1 MTTKKLSV
9 LISPIT
15 LIQVCVRGEWNRNVS
30 SVKKRKTI
38 KIIIKDLI
46 FPEECKK
53 YTLAIL
59 IYSDTTCTFRI
70 VQLSETAVWLC
81 WKFQSRNLFSREKL
95 SSVYATSIDYAR
107 MHKEHTM
114 ESVRQIFS
122 IVHTEFLLDD
132 RGDPGLWSERGQSR
146 AKTSAILRLEF
157 LARAT
162 QMYRVYQS
170 TLGNIMY
177 LPSWLKYYC
186 FVSEKIYDLKIKL

>member
-1 MTTKKLSV
+1 MYLP
-9 LISPIT
+9 L
-15 LIQVCVRGEWNRNVS
+15 
-30 SVKKRKTI
+30 KKRKTI
-38 KIIIKDLI
+38 KIIVKDLI

-53 YTLAIL
+53 KKRLLYQFIQIPPALFA
-59 IYSDTTCTFRI
+59 SCNFRKPPCDFA
-70 VQLSETAVWLC
+70 EN
-81 WKFQSRNLFSREKL
+81 FNSRNLFSREKL

-170 TLGNIMY
+170 TLGYSATWQHNVSPIMTKILLFRKWKNI
-177 LPSWLKYYC
+177 WFK
-186 FVSEKIYDLKIKL
+186 KINCNMNKII

>member
-1 MTTKKLSV
+1 MLAV
-9 LISPIT
+9 L
-15 LIQVCVRGEWNRNVS
+15 V
-30 SVKKRKTI
+30 
-38 KIIIKDLI
+38 
-46 FPEECKK
+46 
-53 YTLAIL
+53 
-59 IYSDTTCTFRI
+59 YSDTTCTFRI
-70 VQLSETAVWLC
+70 AQLSETAMWLC

-95 SSVYATSIDYAR
+95 SSVYVTSIDYAR

-170 TLGNIMY
+170 TLGYSATWQHNVSPIMTKILLFREWKNI
-177 LPSWLKYYC
+177 WFRK
-186 FVSEKIYDLKIKL
+186 